1 MIKNE
6 YPELTSPLVEENEVA
21 LFVDD
26 EPVQTF
32 LCTPEALEELAVGH
46 LYCIGMIS
54 SAAQISRIDISGTE
68 VNGLEVFEIRVCL
81 NKGDIPV
88 TTQPEGLSLPGM
100 SLLQDSAARIQDL
113 ADKYRN
119 HGGIHCAALSDGCD
133 IVALYE
139 DVGRHNAFDK
149 AIGSAVMKGITPSEL
164 IYFSS
169 GRINSEIAEKAAVC
183 RLPLLVSR
191 SIATTRAC
199 RIAGNSGIC
208 IIGRIESKAPIMYTA
223 CSRD

>member
-1 MIKNE
+1 MENGF
-6 YPELTSPLVEENEVA
+6 PGLTLPLVEESETTLLIGNE
-21 LFVDD
+21 
-26 EPVQTF
+26 PIQTF

-46 LYCIGMIS
+46 LYCRGMIDT
-54 SAAQISRIDISGTE
+54 AEQISQIEISSEKTGELERFKIKLQLEEKGSSKRI
-68 VNGLEVFEIRVCL
+68 
-81 NKGDIPV
+81 P
-88 TTQPEGLSLPGM
+88 PEGSRLPAVA
-100 SLLQDSAARIQDL
+100 LLQDSAGRIQDR
-113 ADKYRN
+113 AEKYRS
-119 HGGIHCAALSDGCD
+119 HGGIHCAALSDGHD

-149 AIGSAVMKGITPSEL
+149 AIGAAVMKGISPSRL

-199 RIAGNSGIC
+199 SIAGKYGIC
-208 IIGRIESKAPIMYTA
+208 IIGRIESKTPIMYTA
-223 CSRD
+223 CARG